1 MEAEANQTFRN
12 SERTAALES
21 TYQHLA
27 TKEDVANLRTD
38 FEGLR
43 SELEGLRSEFRS
55 MRWFIAASIGVVAVV
70 VEILN
75 RTGV

>member
-1 MEAEANQTFRN
+1 MEAEANQTFRI
-12 SERTAALES
+12 SERIAALEA

-43 SELEGLRSEFRS
+43 SEFRS
-55 MRWFIAASIGVVAVV
+55 MRWFIVASIGVVAVV